1 MDVLELTGYELADI
15 VASPSATE
23 ELSAAAGVA
32 MVMVDLSTAQADGRF
47 SGVGA
52 ALDTVS
58 LLPCVLVA
66 RLSPTSAPPWWEL
79 ADRCDVLLSPDPDD
93 DGESALFDRGMVTAT
108 ESDVDDLRRNVLRA
122 PLAAVALA
130 MLLRHGS
137 SRSITQGLESESTLY
152 SLLQAGPEFASWR
165 AARTSTPHFDQ
176 GTAVTVERSGPV
188 LHITLAR
195 PQVHNALNR
204 RMRDELAEALLV
216 AALDDSV
223 TSVVLDGAGPSFC
236 SGGDLNEF
244 GLFGDP
250 MTSHVTRL
258 SRSPARLLSRIA
270 NRTRVHL
277 HGACMGAG
285 IELPAF
291 AARVT
296 ATEDAVMALPEL
308 GIGLIPGAGGTVSI
322 PRRIGQH
329 RAAYLALS
337 GCRID
342 AVRALRWGLIDDITD
357 ADVTET
363 DSTGTA
369 VLEHFGGS

>member
-1 MDVLELTGYELADI
+1 MDVLELTGNELADI

-23 ELSAAAGVA
+23 ELSVAAGVA
-32 MVMVDLSTAQADGRF
+32 MVIVDLSTAQANGRF
-47 SGVGA
+47 SGGGA
-52 ALDTVS
+52 VLDTVS
-58 LLPCVLVA
+58 LLPCVLAA
-66 RLSPTSAPPWWEL
+66 RVSPLAAPPWWEL
-79 ADRCDVLLSPDPDD
+79 ADRCDVLLSPDSAD
-93 DGESALFDRGMVTAT
+93 EAEAALFDRGMVAVT
-108 ESDVDDLRRNVLRA
+108 DNDIDDLRRNVLGA

-137 SRSITQGLESESTLY
+137 SRSIAEGLQAESTLY
-152 SLLQAGPEFASWR
+152 SLLQAGPEFARWR
-165 AARTSTPHFDQ
+165 VARAKPPRFDEGAA
-176 GTAVTVERSGPV
+176 VIVERIGPE
-188 LHITLAR
+188 LQITLAR

-223 TSVVLDGAGPSFC
+223 RSVVVDGAGPSFC

-250 MTSHVTRL
+250 VTSHFTRL
-258 SRSPARLLSRIA
+258 SRSPARLLSRVA
-270 NRTRVHL
+270 QRTQVHL
-277 HGACMGAG
+277 HGASMGAG

-291 AARVT
+291 ASRVT
-296 ATEDAVMALPEL
+296 AAADTVMALPEL

-342 AVRALRWGLIDDITD
+342 AARALRWGLIDDISETHI
-357 ADVTET
+357 TET
-363 DSTGTA
+363 AAT
-369 VLEHFGGS
+369 EHLGGS